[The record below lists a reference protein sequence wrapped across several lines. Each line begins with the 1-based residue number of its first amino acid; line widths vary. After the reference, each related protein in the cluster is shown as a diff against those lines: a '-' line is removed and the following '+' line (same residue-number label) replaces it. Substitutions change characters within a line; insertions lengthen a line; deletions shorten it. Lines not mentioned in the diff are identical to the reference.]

1 MTSPRPDIKDWW
13 AAEAMIASYN
23 HVYKV
28 TYKTEYAV
36 HGPIGVSMYDGAP
49 IASFQYE
56 FIALNADTQKVIDAV
71 QAYPIPENKHYIL
84 DVFHPQPSNPSLKEQ
99 YARYSHD

>member
-1 MTSPRPDIKDWW
+1 MTNPRPDIQNWW

-36 HGPIGVSMYDGAP
+36 HGPIGVSLYDGAP

-56 FIALNADTQKVIDAV
+56 FLALSPDSKQVMDAV
-71 QAYPIPENKHYIL
+71 REYRVPENKHYVL
-84 DVFHPQPSNPSLKEQ
+84 NVFHSQPSSLALRQQ
-99 YARYSHD
+99 YTR